1 MDQLPSQLVSPV
13 SSRAQGVAYTSPEGV
28 QSKGCTSLPPAQFIM
43 LFHITNLDFL
53 RSPASSRVDACGSKT
68 APKGRL
74 GAIIGIRQA
83 VCVANERN
91 LKVKVCF
98 VKVH

>member
-1 MDQLPSQLVSPV
+1 
-13 SSRAQGVAYTSPEGV
+13 
-28 QSKGCTSLPPAQFIM
+28 M

-53 RSPASSRVDACGSKT
+53 RSPTSFRVAPVGSKT
-68 APKGRL
+68 AQKGRL

-83 VCVANERN
+83 VYVANERN

>member
-1 MDQLPSQLVSPV
+1 M
-13 SSRAQGVAYTSPEGV
+13 
-28 QSKGCTSLPPAQFIM
+28 SKGNATGIVRVSDTHLLKLV

-53 RSPASSRVDACGSKT
+53 RSPASFRVDACGSKT
-68 APKGRL
+68 AQKGRL

-83 VCVANERN
+83 VYVANERN

>member
-1 MDQLPSQLVSPV
+1 
-13 SSRAQGVAYTSPEGV
+13 
-28 QSKGCTSLPPAQFIM
+28 M

-53 RSPASSRVDACGSKT
+53 RSPASFRVDACGSKT
-68 APKGRL
+68 AQKGRL

-83 VCVANERN
+83 VYVANERN